1 MTLQTAEKPG
11 ARRLLVKQK
20 WRPSLAMIVFAVL
33 TTATA
38 LPLAGLFFFRLY
50 ENQLIRQTEAEL
62 VAQSA
67 VVAALFEREVDDTL
81 AKSSTNDAVAR
92 RERRFM
98 PIEPSLDLAPD
109 HVSRVVEYL
118 ASDRAADVNGHVV
131 FAASNAV
138 REYVTWRRSDTDL
151 VDRLQRE
158 LGLR

>member
-1 MTLQTAEKPG
+1 VTLQTAEKPG

-33 TTATA
+33 TTVTA

-81 AKSSTNDAVAR
+81 AK
-92 RERRFM
+92 
-98 PIEPSLDLAPD
+98 
-109 HVSRVVEYL
+109 
-118 ASDRAADVNGHVV
+118 
-131 FAASNAV
+131 
-138 REYVTWRRSDTDL
+138 
-151 VDRLQRE
+151 
-158 LGLR
+158 